1 MNEFRMAVSA
11 HILSE
16 VRNAKLC
23 HAPILLV
30 SDDRNSAIFFH
41 DANDLPDYLFIN
53 GVRAT
58 EI

>member
-1 MNEFRMAVSA
+1 MNEFRMVVSA
-11 HILSE
+11 HKLLE
-16 VRNAKLC
+16 VRDAKVR

-30 SDDRNSAIFFH
+30 GDDRNSAIFFH
-41 DANDLPDYLFIN
+41 DANDLPGSVIIN